1 MVRKWENSEED
12 CETYSGREDSEME
25 EDAKITWSIY
35 WSPLLHTDKEKKE
48 GGKYLQR
55 HFQDLFVVWLQT
67 SNYGEYCENNFSSV
81 LATCSVSHLTL
92 ILQTTGS

>member
-35 WSPLLHTDKEKKE
+35 
-48 GGKYLQR
+48 
-55 HFQDLFVVWLQT
+55 
-67 SNYGEYCENNFSSV
+67 
-81 LATCSVSHLTL
+81 
-92 ILQTTGS
+92 